1 MSEAVSALTGDLPN
15 YFREIHGIAG
25 LGSIVPQDSEFNNGP
40 VFEIFYKVVEIVNQY
55 KGELTI
61 YCAGRLTSLAAVLI
75 LYPESI
81 KFIKDIYIMGGAF
94 TVPGNV
100 TPPAEA
106 NFYGD
111 PYAVNIVLQTAPLLF
126 YLHQQ

>member
-1 MSEAVSALTGDLPN
+1 MVLQISGPLCPKIANSIMDQFPKVS
-15 YFREIHGIAG
+15 I
-25 LGSIVPQDSEFNNGP
+25 
-40 VFEIFYKVVEIVNQY
+40 KVVEIVNQY
-55 KGELTI
+55 KGGLTI

-75 LYPESI
+75 LYPETI